1 VISPADFPRG
11 CPKEAFIRRED
22 QDSSALK
29 TGGGKG
35 GKVVAAIRSSVSN
48 FSAASLWSTIL
59 DGEDEEETDPPL
71 CDCLNIA
78 RVVTIFKRK
87 VVCLKG
93 HNKTRT
99 RTQNHEKT
107 KRINHSPKTNSSD
120 WAIMC

>member
-1 VISPADFPRG
+1 VVSPADFPRG

-22 QDSSALK
+22 QVSSALK

-99 RTQNHEKT
+99 RTQKHEKNEEDQSLPQN
-107 KRINHSPKTNSSD
+107 KLQ
-120 WAIMC
+120 

>member
-22 QDSSALK
+22 QVSSALK

-59 DGEDEEETDPPL
+59 DGEDEEETDPSL

-93 HNKTRT
+93 HSKTRT
-99 RTQNHEKT
+99 RTRKHEK
-107 KRINHSPKTNSSD
+107 KRRGSITPPKQTPV
-120 WAIMC
+120 IGQ

>member
-22 QDSSALK
+22 QVSSALK

-48 FSAASLWSTIL
+48 FSAASLWSTVL

-99 RTQNHEKT
+99 RTQKHEK
-107 KRINHSPKTNSSD
+107 NEEDQHSPKTNSSD